1 MNEIFKTL
9 KDKFPFLSLI
19 KKGDMEFVGI
29 VQNQDNNV
37 ISFYDYGR
45 LMQPQDKMRYLKCG
59 EIWWYESN
67 RKLPINI
74 FLKGDFRYF
83 RTTLVTLN
91 SKDVE
96 IVEGP
101 TVRLSNISKKR
112 VKRRTIQL
120 VRKPTLLPF
129 FSQFF
134 YCNISST
141 DCLVDNQKVLNDGWR
156 VVSYVF

>member
-9 KDKFPFLSLI
+9 RDKFPFLSLI
-19 KKGDMEFVGI
+19 QKGDMEFVGI

-45 LMQPQDKMRYLKCG
+45 LMSPQDKMRYLKCG

-74 FLKGDFRYF
+74 FLKGDFKYF

-91 SKDVE
+91 AKDIV

-101 TVRLSNISKKR
+101 TVRLSDISKKR

-120 VRKPTLLPF
+120 VRKPT
-129 FSQFF
+129 
-134 YCNISST
+134 
-141 DCLVDNQKVLNDGWR
+141 
-156 VVSYVF
+156 

>member
-9 KDKFPFLSLI
+9 RDKFPFLSLI
-19 KKGDMEFVGI
+19 RKGDMEFVGI
-29 VQNQDNNV
+29 VQNQDSSV

-45 LMQPQDKMRYLKCG
+45 LMNPQDKMRYLKCG

-74 FLKGDFRYF
+74 FLKGEFKYF

-91 SKDVE
+91 NKDVE

-101 TVRLSNISKKR
+101 TVKLSEISKKR
-112 VKRRTIQL
+112 IKRRTIQL
-120 VRKPTLLPF
+120 VRKP
-129 FSQFF
+129 
-134 YCNISST
+134 I
-141 DCLVDNQKVLNDGWR
+141 
-156 VVSYVF
+156 

>member
-1 MNEIFKTL
+1 MMNEIFKTL
-9 KDKFPFLSLI
+9 RDKFPFLSLI
-19 KKGDMEFVGI
+19 RKGEMEFVGI

-91 SKDVE
+91 SKDIE

-101 TVRLSNISKKR
+101 TVRLSDISKKR

-120 VRKPTLLPF
+120 VRKPT
-129 FSQFF
+129 
-134 YCNISST
+134 
-141 DCLVDNQKVLNDGWR
+141 
-156 VVSYVF
+156 

>member
-9 KDKFPFLSLI
+9 RDKFPFLSLI
-19 KKGDMEFVGI
+19 RKGDMEFVGI

-45 LMQPQDKMRYLKCG
+45 LMSPQDKMRYLKCG

-83 RTTLVTLN
+83 RSTLVTLN
-91 SKDVE
+91 SKDIQ

-101 TVRLSNISKKR
+101 TVKLSEISKKR

-120 VRKPTLLPF
+120 VRKP
-129 FSQFF
+129 
-134 YCNISST
+134 
-141 DCLVDNQKVLNDGWR
+141 V
-156 VVSYVF
+156 

>member
-9 KDKFPFLSLI
+9 RDKFPFLSLI
-19 KKGDMEFVGI
+19 QKGDMEFVGI

-45 LMQPQDKMRYLKCG
+45 LMSPQDKMRYLKCG

-74 FLKGDFRYF
+74 FLKGDFKYF

-91 SKDVE
+91 SKDVL

-101 TVRLSNISKKR
+101 TVRLSDISKKR
-112 VKRRTIQL
+112 VKRKTIQL
-120 VRKPTLLPF
+120 VRRPT
-129 FSQFF
+129 
-134 YCNISST
+134 
-141 DCLVDNQKVLNDGWR
+141 
-156 VVSYVF
+156 

>member
-9 KDKFPFLSLI
+9 RDKFPFLSLI
-19 KKGDMEFVGI
+19 RKGDMEFVGI
-29 VQNQDNNV
+29 VQNQDNHV

-45 LMQPQDKMRYLKCG
+45 IMSPQDKMKFLKYG

-67 RKLPINI
+67 RKIPINI

-91 SKDVE
+91 SKDIK
-96 IVEGP
+96 IVHGP
-101 TVRLSNISKKR
+101 TVRLSDISKKR

-120 VRKPTLLPF
+120 VRKP
-129 FSQFF
+129 
-134 YCNISST
+134 
-141 DCLVDNQKVLNDGWR
+141 V
-156 VVSYVF
+156 

>member
-9 KDKFPFLSLI
+9 RDKFPFLSLI
-19 KKGDMEFVGI
+19 RKGDLEYVGI

-45 LMQPQDKMRYLKCG
+45 LMSPQDKMRYLKCG

-91 SKDVE
+91 SKDVV
-96 IVEGP
+96 IAEGP
-101 TVRLSNISKKR
+101 TVRLSDISKKR

-120 VRKPTLLPF
+120 VRKPT
-129 FSQFF
+129 
-134 YCNISST
+134 
-141 DCLVDNQKVLNDGWR
+141 
-156 VVSYVF
+156 

>member
-9 KDKFPFLSLI
+9 RDKFPFLSLI
-19 KKGDMEFVGI
+19 QKGDMEFVGI

-45 LMQPQDKMRYLKCG
+45 LMHPQDKMRYLKCG

-74 FLKGDFRYF
+74 FLKGDFKYF

-91 SKDVE
+91 SKDVL

-101 TVRLSNISKKR
+101 TVRLSDISKKR
-112 VKRRTIQL
+112 VKRKTIQL
-120 VRKPTLLPF
+120 VRKPT
-129 FSQFF
+129 
-134 YCNISST
+134 
-141 DCLVDNQKVLNDGWR
+141 
-156 VVSYVF
+156 

>member
-1 MNEIFKTL
+1 MMNEIFKTL
-9 KDKFPFLSLI
+9 RDKFPFLSLI
-19 KKGDMEFVGI
+19 QKGDMEFVGI

-74 FLKGDFRYF
+74 FLKGDFKYF
-83 RTTLVTLN
+83 RSTLVTLN
-91 SKDVE
+91 SKDVK
-96 IVEGP
+96 IDEGP
-101 TVRLSNISKKR
+101 TVRLSDISKKR

-120 VRKPTLLPF
+120 VRRPT
-129 FSQFF
+129 
-134 YCNISST
+134 
-141 DCLVDNQKVLNDGWR
+141 
-156 VVSYVF
+156 

>member
-9 KDKFPFLSLI
+9 RDKFPFLSLI
-19 KKGDMEFVGI
+19 RKGDLEYVGI

-96 IVEGP
+96 IAEGP
-101 TVRLSNISKKR
+101 TVKLSNISKRR

-120 VRKPTLLPF
+120 VRKPT
-129 FSQFF
+129 
-134 YCNISST
+134 
-141 DCLVDNQKVLNDGWR
+141 
-156 VVSYVF
+156 

>member
-9 KDKFPFLSLI
+9 RDKFPFLSLI

-83 RTTLVTLN
+83 RTILVTLN

-101 TVRLSNISKKR
+101 TVRLSDISKKR

-120 VRKPTLLPF
+120 VRRPT
-129 FSQFF
+129 
-134 YCNISST
+134 
-141 DCLVDNQKVLNDGWR
+141 
-156 VVSYVF
+156 

>member
-1 MNEIFKTL
+1 MNEIFNTL
-9 KDKFPFLSLI
+9 RDKFPFLSLI
-19 KKGDMEFVGI
+19 RKGELEYVGI
-29 VQNQDNNV
+29 VQNQDVNV

-45 LMQPQDKMRYLKCG
+45 LMLPQDKMKFLKFG

-74 FLKGDFRYF
+74 FLKGDFKYF

-96 IVEGP
+96 IVHGP
-101 TVRLSNISKKR
+101 TVKLSEISQKR

-120 VRKPTLLPF
+120 VRKP
-129 FSQFF
+129 
-134 YCNISST
+134 
-141 DCLVDNQKVLNDGWR
+141 V
-156 VVSYVF
+156 

>member
-9 KDKFPFLSLI
+9 RDKFPFLSLI
-19 KKGDMEFVGI
+19 RKGDMEFVGI
-29 VQNQDNNV
+29 VQNQDSSV

-45 LMQPQDKMRYLKCG
+45 LMNPQDKMRYLKCG

-74 FLKGDFRYF
+74 FLKGEFKYF

-91 SKDVE
+91 NKDVE

-101 TVRLSNISKKR
+101 TVKLSEISKKR

-120 VRKPTLLPF
+120 VRKP
-129 FSQFF
+129 
-134 YCNISST
+134 
-141 DCLVDNQKVLNDGWR
+141 V
-156 VVSYVF
+156 

>member
-1 MNEIFKTL
+1 MMNEIFKTL
-9 KDKFPFLSLI
+9 RDKFPFLSLI

-74 FLKGDFRYF
+74 FLKGDFKYF

-91 SKDVE
+91 SKDVV
-96 IVEGP
+96 IAEGP
-101 TVRLSNISKKR
+101 TVRLSDISKKR

-120 VRKPTLLPF
+120 VRRPT
-129 FSQFF
+129 
-134 YCNISST
+134 
-141 DCLVDNQKVLNDGWR
+141 
-156 VVSYVF
+156 

>member
-9 KDKFPFLSLI
+9 RDKFPFLSLI
-19 KKGDMEFVGI
+19 QKGDLEFVGI
-29 VQNQDNNV
+29 VQNQDANV

-45 LMQPQDKMRYLKCG
+45 LMMPSDKMKFLKCG

-83 RTTLVTLN
+83 RSTLVSLN
-91 SKDVE
+91 SKDVK

-101 TVRLSNISKKR
+101 TVRLSEIANKR
-112 VKRRTIQL
+112 VKRKTIQL
-120 VRKPTLLPF
+120 VRKPT
-129 FSQFF
+129 
-134 YCNISST
+134 
-141 DCLVDNQKVLNDGWR
+141 
-156 VVSYVF
+156 